1 MVLETILFAV
11 GISSVVSYETTGKGL
26 ADHTISA
33 VSGKDCKIARVVH
46 NEQVCQKEP
55 VATVTVASTTAVPER
70 ASASN
75 GGIAR
80 ANDVFAERA
89 RKSNESNKTR

>member
-33 VSGKDCKIARVVH
+33 VSGKDCKIARSFKGDDICEPQGSVVVQGYTSSS
-46 NEQVCQKEP
+46 N
-55 VATVTVASTTAVPER
+55 TVNDYEKILAQR
-70 ASASN
+70 K
-75 GGIAR
+75 GAR
-80 ANDVFAERA
+80 
-89 RKSNESNKTR
+89 

>member
-33 VSGKDCKIARVVH
+33 VSGKDCKIARSFKGDDICEPQGSVVVQGYSTSS
-46 NEQVCQKEP
+46 N
-55 VATVTVASTTAVPER
+55 TVNDYEKVLAQR
-70 ASASN
+70 K
-75 GGIAR
+75 GAR
-80 ANDVFAERA
+80 
-89 RKSNESNKTR
+89 